1 MLTWFKF
8 KSYEAHANVNMIT
21 ISIDMK
27 RMQMLTCAKSGLN
40 YGNCLANFTVKHG
53 NIIHGD
59 VFAWLTP
66 CQHMLTRCVL
76 LVTCV
81 IKSYQ
86 SLVVA
91 QQAL

>member
-1 MLTWFKF
+1 
-8 KSYEAHANVNMIT
+8 
-21 ISIDMK
+21 MK
-27 RMQMLTCAKSGLN
+27 RMQMLTCAKSSWNCGN
-40 YGNCLANFTVKHG
+40 YLANLIVKHG

>member
-1 MLTWFKF
+1 
-8 KSYEAHANVNMIT
+8 MIT

-40 YGNCLANFTVKHG
+40 YGNCLANFTVQHG

-76 LVTCV
+76 SVTCV

>member
-1 MLTWFKF
+1 MGTCVVASF
-8 KSYEAHANVNMIT
+8 HVNMIT
-21 ISIDMK
+21 SNIDMK
-27 RMQMLTCAKSGLN
+27 RIQMLTCTELFLN
-40 YGNCLANFTVKHG
+40 CGDYLANIIVEHG

-59 VFAWLTP
+59 VFAWLPP
-66 CQHMLTRCVL
+66 CIHMLTQCVL

>member
-1 MLTWFKF
+1 
-8 KSYEAHANVNMIT
+8 MIT
-21 ISIDMK
+21 ISIGMK
-27 RMQMLTCAKSGLN
+27 RMQMLTCAKKFWNCGN
-40 YGNCLANFTVKHG
+40 YLANFIVEHG

-59 VFAWLTP
+59 VFAWLPP
-66 CQHMLTRCVL
+66 CQHMLTRCVP

>member
-1 MLTWFKF
+1 METY
-8 KSYEAHANVNMIT
+8 SNVNMIT
-21 ISIDMK
+21 IDIDMK
-27 RMQMLTCAKSGLN
+27 RMQMLTCAKMSLN
-40 YGNCLANFTVKHG
+40 CGNYLANFMIEHG

-66 CQHMLTRCVL
+66 CQHKLTRCVL